1 MPGSGK
7 KSLCWICAAFLLN
20 GILHVLCYQV
30 DFVSGI
36 SQTYCCVVLVIWG
49 LSIQKRVTDR
59 RLRCLLLSAAVCL
72 ILYLALQAMR
82 YEMVKYFL
90 WLDRHLW
97 YAFYL
102 PLTALP
108 ILCFFIA
115 LGVHRPQDVPFPRW
129 VWLIPAMGL
138 LLVLGVLTNDRHF
151 FFYSFGEIMIDDAE
165 ARREWLYY
173 AIGAFQYILY
183 AVSFLTMFRKSR
195 ACRGQKYRWLP
206 LLPLAAGIAYSLLY
220 PMRIGFLLIGHRIWN
235 MGEFLVFCLVGAM
248 ECCIQTGLFPANT
261 DYEQLFTR
269 MDLPVAIVDGQD
281 HIKYLS
287 GDGTYP
293 FPENESTRV
302 MRRQISG
309 GSVVWAVHV
318 SRLHALNQTLQ
329 ETSRKLEARN
339 DYLTEEARIKAEKTE
354 AATRNALYDRI
365 TRITKP
371 QINAI
376 TELLEQPAL
385 SFDDKMR
392 PITVM
397 STYIKRRSNMEL
409 LTRQDLLPLDELD
422 MAVKETVDCLRLCGV
437 STAASSAVAGEMP
450 AGLVKAAYAQIES
463 VIEACFDTLSG
474 LMISLKSEQDTL
486 NVRMML
492 MAEALT
498 LPDVSAPLAAQ
509 GFTQKLSVAKSG
521 QDVILLF
528 TYTAGGESA

>member
-7 KSLCWICAAFLLN
+7 KSLYWICAAFLLN
-20 GILHVLCYQV
+20 GILHVLLYNV

-59 RLRCLLLSAAVCL
+59 RLRRLLLSAAVCL
-72 ILYLALQAMR
+72 ILYLALQTMR
-82 YEMVKYFL
+82 YEMVRYFL

-102 PLTALP
+102 PLTALS
-108 ILCFFIA
+108 ILYFFIA
-115 LGVHRPQDVPFPRW
+115 LGVHRPKDTPFPRW
-129 VWLIPAMGL
+129 ARLIPAAGL
-138 LLVLGVLTNDRHF
+138 LLTLGVLTNDRHF
-151 FFYSFGEIMIDDAE
+151 FFYSFGGIMIDDAE

-173 AIGAFQYILY
+173 AISAFQYILY
-183 AVSFLTMFRKSR
+183 SISFLIMFRKSR
-195 ACRGQKYRWLP
+195 AYRGQKYRWLP
-206 LLPLAAGIAYSLLY
+206 LLPLVAGIAYSLLY
-220 PMRIGFLLIGHRIWN
+220 PMRIGFLLVGHRIWN
-235 MGEFLVFCLVGAM
+235 MGEFLMFCLIGAM

-261 DYEQLFTR
+261 DYEQWFTR
-269 MDLPVAIVDGQD
+269 VDLPVAIVDGQD
-281 HIKYLS
+281 HVKYLS
-287 GDGTYP
+287 GDGPYP
-293 FPENESTRV
+293 FPENESTYV

-309 GSVVWAVHV
+309 GSVVWAVDV
-318 SRLHALNQTLQ
+318 SHLHALNQTLQ
-329 ETSRKLEARN
+329 ETARKLEARN
-339 DYLTEEARIKAEKTE
+339 DYLTEEVRIKEEKTE
-354 AATRNALYDRI
+354 ASTRNALYDRI
-365 TRITKP
+365 TRIAKP
-371 QINAI
+371 QIDAI
-376 TELLEQPAL
+376 IELLEQPSL
-385 SFDDKMR
+385 SFDEKMR

-409 LTRQDLLPLDELD
+409 LVHQDLLPLDELD

-437 STAASSAVAGEMP
+437 TAAASSAVAGEMP

-474 LMISLKSEQDTL
+474 LMISLKAEQDTL

-498 LPDVSAPLAAQ
+498 VPAAPAAPAEQ
-509 GFTQKLSVAKSG
+509 GFTQKLSVTKNG